1 LTELHRYS
9 FFGTVLRTPLALDVL
24 PAPPPADIAADQ
36 VTLTL
41 DDVPQELP
49 NVVWSSPFLSVGPD
63 HRVLVDVA
71 AVGRFLVSDGREIRF
86 SPASDATP
94 AAVQS
99 ILLSIVAGAVL
110 HQRGAFP
117 LHASCVEMD
126 GSAIAIAGPAARG
139 KSTLAAAL
147 VARGARLIS
156 DDISVVQT
164 GTDAPCV
171 VQGALGMRLW
181 PDAIDSAGVAPCGE
195 WTPVRPGHAKHVHA
209 ANLSWMA
216 PAPLRAILRLE
227 VENAISPPGWRLLH
241 GPASA
246 APMQNFI
253 YRINLSRHLGRF
265 ESLCL
270 NLMGL
275 ADHVPIIELRRP
287 NDLGAL
293 ETTVSMAR
301 DAIAN
306 VRPMR

>member
-1 LTELHRYS
+1 LTELNRYS

-24 PAPPPADIAADQ
+24 PAPPAAEIAADQ

-41 DDVPQELP
+41 GEVPPELP
-49 NVVWSSPFLSVGPD
+49 DVVWSSPFLSVGLD
-63 HRVLVDVA
+63 RRVLINVA

-86 SPASDATP
+86 APGSDATP

-99 ILLSIVAGAVL
+99 ILLSIVSGAIL
-110 HQRGAFP
+110 HQRGALP
-117 LHASCVEMD
+117 LHASCVQVN
-126 GSAIAIAGPAARG
+126 GKAVAIAGPAARG

-147 VARGARLIS
+147 VACGARLIS

-164 GTDAPCV
+164 GTDTPRV

-195 WTPVRPGHAKHVHA
+195 WTPVRPGHAKRVRP
-209 ANLSWMA
+209 ANLSWTA
-216 PAPLRAILRLE
+216 PIPLRAVLRLE
-227 VENAISPPGWRLLH
+227 VENAVSPPGWRLLR

-246 APMQNFI
+246 APMQNLI

-270 NLMGL
+270 ALMQL
-275 ADHVPIIELRRP
+275 ADRVPIVELRRP

-293 ETTVSMAR
+293 ERTVSMVR
-301 DAIAN
+301 DVIAN
-306 VRPMR
+306 A